1 MGAGTGVLEA
11 TRDAVSTLLLVS
23 HGADRLREGREAAV
37 ALVSREKGDEALIL
51 RGAHPDL
58 IELLSPE
65 RGKVGIDQ
73 VREAVRQG
81 QFTPV
86 QGARKVC
93 LVPRAEGLT
102 PEAANALLKA
112 LEEPPRNLVFLLL
125 AEAPGSL
132 LPTIVSRSRVVR
144 SSASLAATLA
154 DLASLGY
161 SEEEARYVVAAATRP
176 GDLDAFLAERDELAL
191 VMRIAAV
198 RQSLRELDVP
208 GLLASATG
216 EDPVFRREAVLEL
229 FRRLAAG
236 DTRLAVMAAKG
247 LSAGREAREVALSL
261 LEDLLSV
268 TASLLRSGVGL
279 ADELLKGGGSATGRG
294 SEGALRRFIRA
305 TNRARRATE
314 VYTPLEPVLLSL
326 FLSAGGIGRG

>member
-37 ALVSREKGDEALIL
+37 ALVAKEKADEGLIL

-144 SSASLAATLA
+144 SSASLGATLA
-154 DLASLGY
+154 ALADLGY
-161 SEEEARYVVAAATRP
+161 REEEARYVVAAATRP
-176 GDLDAFLAERDELAL
+176 GDLDPFLAERIDLTMQIGEA
-191 VMRIAAV
+191 
-198 RQSLRELDVP
+198 RQALREA
-208 GLLASATG
+208 GASRLLAAATG
-216 EDPVFRREAVLEL
+216 EDPVLRREGVRALL
-229 FRRLAAG
+229 DRLAQG
-236 DTRLAVMAAKG
+236 DVRLAVAAARG
-247 LSAGREAREVALSL
+247 LSAGREAREVALGF

-268 TASLLRSGVGL
+268 TASLLRSAVGL
-279 ADELLKGGGSATGRG
+279 ADELLSGGGPVTATEPEGRLRGFVRATG
-294 SEGALRRFIRA
+294 
-305 TNRARRATE
+305 RARRAAE
-314 VYTPLEPVLLSL
+314 VYTPLEPVLLFL
-326 FLSAGGIGRG
+326 FLSAGGMGRG

>member
-144 SSASLAATLA
+144 SSASLGATLA
-154 DLASLGY
+154 ALADLGY
-161 SEEEARYVVAAATRP
+161 REEEARYVVAAATRP
-176 GDLDAFLAERDELAL
+176 GDLDAFLAQQMDLTTRTGEA
-191 VMRIAAV
+191 
-198 RQSLRELDVP
+198 RQMLREADATR
-208 GLLASATG
+208 LLGAATG
-216 EDPVFRREAVLEL
+216 EDPVLRREAVVEL

-236 DTRLAVMAAKG
+236 DARLAVKAAKG
-247 LSAGREAREVALSL
+247 LSAGREAREVALGF

-268 TASLLRSGVGL
+268 TASLLRLSVGL
-279 ADELLKGGGSATGRG
+279 ADELLRGEGSATGTG
-294 SEGALRRFIRA
+294 AEGALRRFIRE

>member
-23 HGADRLREGREAAV
+23 HGADRLREGRETAV
-37 ALVSREKGDEALIL
+37 ALVAKEKADEGLVL

-93 LVPRAEGLT
+93 LVPRAEDLT

-144 SSASLAATLA
+144 SPASLAATLA
-154 DLASLGY
+154 ALADLGY
-161 SEEEARYVVAAATRP
+161 REEEARYVVAAATRQ
-176 GDLDAFLAERDELAL
+176 GDLDPFLAERIDLT
-191 VMRIAAV
+191 MRIGEA
-198 RQSLRELDVP
+198 RQALREADASR
-208 GLLASATG
+208 LLAAATG
-216 EDPVFRREAVLEL
+216 EGPVRRREGVSALL
-229 FRRLAAG
+229 DRLAQG
-236 DTRLAVMAAKG
+236 DVRLAVAAARG
-247 LSAGREAREVALSL
+247 LSAGREAREVVLGF

-268 TASLLRSGVGL
+268 TASLLRSAVGL
-279 ADELLKGGGSATGRG
+279 ADELLSGGGSAAGTG
-294 SEGALRRFIRA
+294 SEGRLRRSIRA
-305 TNRARRATE
+305 ADRARRAAE